1 MTKMIPIDAVHHA
14 MLESL
19 SKKARMRPEEYIK
32 RLIKENYE
40 RLK

>member
-1 MTKMIPIDAVHHA
+1 MTKMIPVDSVQYA

-40 RLK
+40 KLK